1 MSASGVAPQS
11 AQGNTP
17 NISEITMCDRKQF
30 LGGLK
35 KLGLSLSPQ
44 QTDSL
49 LLYCRELQKWNKR
62 VNLIARNT
70 GSTDIA
76 EKHFL
81 DSLTLLPII
90 RQYSKGQG
98 RAGEEAISLLDVG
111 TGAGFPGLVLA
122 AALPELT
129 VTLAEPR
136 QKRVS
141 FLRHIIRTLGLTN
154 VQVTDQRIEP
164 GHAWDGPEFT
174 FITSRAVAAADVFL
188 PLIKGIAAENTV
200 VIMMGATDGV
210 SLIGQEEQVAADWRC
225 LEERKFF
232 LPFSHH
238 PRVLTLLQ
246 KVS

>member
-1 MSASGVAPQS
+1 
-11 AQGNTP
+11 
-17 NISEITMCDRKQF
+17 MCNQKQF
-30 LGGLK
+30 LSGLN

-44 QTDSL
+44 QIDSL
-49 LLYCRELQKWNKR
+49 LLYCRELQKWSR
-62 VNLIARNT
+62 RINLIARNT
-70 GSTDIA
+70 SPTDIV

-98 RAGEEAISLLDVG
+98 RAGEEEISLLDVG
-111 TGAGFPGLVLA
+111 SGAGFPGLVLA

-164 GHAWDGPEFT
+164 GQAWDGPEFT
-174 FITSRAVAAADVFL
+174 FITSRAVAAADAFL
-188 PLIKGIAAENTV
+188 PMIEGIATEKTV
-200 VIMMGATDGV
+200 VIMMGATDKA
-210 SLIGQEEQVAADWRC
+210 SSPEQKKQIAAGWQC
-225 LEERKFF
+225 LEEQKFT

-246 KVS
+246 KVA